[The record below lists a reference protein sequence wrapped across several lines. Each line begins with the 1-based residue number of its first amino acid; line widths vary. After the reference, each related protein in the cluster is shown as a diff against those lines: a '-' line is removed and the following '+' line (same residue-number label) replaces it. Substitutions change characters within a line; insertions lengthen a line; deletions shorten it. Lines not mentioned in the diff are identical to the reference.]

1 MPKHILVVD
10 DDPDIRQVLQDR
22 LQSYG
27 YAVET
32 AADGWAALRALA
44 HSTPSG
50 IFLDLRMPGMD
61 GVEVLGRIR
70 SRFPSIPVIIA
81 TAAGATEQAT
91 ITTRAGAQAWLRKP
105 FDPLQIKQI
114 ADQWLA
120 DSRASNESVA

>member
-32 AADGWAALRALA
+32 AADGWAALRSLA
-44 HSTPSG
+44 HTTPSG

-61 GVEVLGRIR
+61 GLEVLERIR

-114 ADQWLA
+114 ADHWLA